1 MEIEDMF
8 QKAVVAYKLLDSM
21 YSAEIWKEL

>member
-21 YSAEIWKEL
+21 YSAEI